1 LLASLSPNAQQ
12 CEVQIKNNFLNSL
25 LFQFSSLPITKNYI
39 DSLHKGSKPSTYQHA
54 RKLRKSETEAEQKL
68 WSLLRNRQ
76 LKQKKFRRQ
85 HAIAIYVLDFY
96 CNECKLAIELD
107 GEHHAAAETKD
118 YDSGRTLLLNEHGIT
133 VLRFWNTEVLNETEK
148 VIEKII
154 QYLAKK

>member
-1 LLASLSPNAQQ
+1 M
-12 CEVQIKNNFLNSL
+12 
-25 LFQFSSLPITKNYI
+25 PITKNYP
-39 DSLHKGSKPSTYQHA
+39 DSLHKGSKPSTHQHA
-54 RKLRKSETEAEQKL
+54 RELRKSETEAEQKL

-96 CNECKLAIELD
+96 CTKCKLAIELD
-107 GEHHAAAETKD
+107 GEYHAAAETKD